1 MNVSPYRRV
10 VSVPNS
16 KVHWGFSLLLW
27 LMLLTG
33 NLYVNPIFV
42 IIGSL
47 LPDADIRGSIASR
60 FLPLYI
66 WMKHRTYTH
75 RIWVAV
81 PVCGALALYN
91 PYWGGGLFVGWFS
104 HLMLDSCTKS
114 GLRIWGFISFVLP
127 FSLPL
132 LSSWL
137 PILPPLA

>member
-1 MNVSPYRRV
+1 VI
-10 VSVPNS
+10 VPNGR
-16 KVHWGFSLLLW
+16 VHWGFALLLW
-27 LMLLTG
+27 FMLLTG

-47 LPDADIRGSIASR
+47 LPDADIKGSPASR
-60 FLPLYI
+60 ILPLYI
-66 WMKHRTYTH
+66 WLKHRGPTH

-114 GLRIWGFISFVLP
+114 GLKIWGFLFFPL
-127 FSLPL
+127 FSPLPL
-132 LSSWL
+132 YLLASHFT
-137 PILPPLA
+137 PLA